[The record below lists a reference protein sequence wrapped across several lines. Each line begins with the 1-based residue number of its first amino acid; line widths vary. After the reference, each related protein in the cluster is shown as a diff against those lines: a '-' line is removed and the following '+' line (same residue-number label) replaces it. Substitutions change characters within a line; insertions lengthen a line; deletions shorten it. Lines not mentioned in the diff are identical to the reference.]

1 MTQDASARPR
11 HAVYP
16 GSFDPPTIAHVAI
29 ARAALVQCACDS
41 ITLVLSVGALG
52 KHDRDA
58 TVTNRH
64 AALTALFAHD
74 DRIRVAT
81 TSARLI
87 AEIAEGFDV
96 VVVGADKWE
105 QVTDPVWYED
115 GDIGRDRALAALPHV
130 AVVPRPPIAAP
141 PSHPQL
147 IRTLTILD
155 LDDATLAEVS
165 STGARSNR
173 PEWIAQAPVTALDRK
188 AEIDIR

>member
-1 MTQDASARPR
+1 MTQEARARRR

-29 ARAALVQCACDS
+29 ARAALAQCACDS
-41 ITLVLSVGALG
+41 ITLVLSIGALG
-52 KHDRDA
+52 KQDRDA
-58 TVTNRH
+58 TVADRH
-64 AALTALFAHD
+64 ATLTALFVND

-115 GDIGRDRALAALPHV
+115 GEIGRNQALAALPQV

-141 PSHPQL
+141 GSHAEL
-147 IRTLTILD
+147 VRILTILE

-165 STGARSNR
+165 STGARANR
-173 PEWIAQAPVTALDRK
+173 PEWIARVPP
-188 AEIDIR
+188 